1 MRGLK
6 LLFKEW
12 ISSPSAFWLGIVFGV
27 AGGLL
32 PFLMHEE
39 YGNEDYLMP
48 KLFIMMPILMVT
60 EVGLIVGCRSL
71 VSNRLMR
78 SAPIAKELYTRS
90 MPLFASILCVGTL
103 IIVLIAY
110 FIFLGVKGAEI
121 CQFSDTLICAAVIC
135 LPMLIS
141 SPLASM
147 IPAGGLFIVYFGFP
161 FWVLML
167 VIGGDELQSKGF
179 GAPLW
184 LAVVF
189 FVASL
194 IVGIGFTFWY
204 CNVRFKRSNVKIAQT
219 QFVADNSGS

>member
-60 EVGLIVGCRSL
+60 EVGLITGCRSL

-110 FIFLGVKGAEI
+110 FIFLGVKGAES
-121 CQFSDTLICAAVIC
+121 CHYSDTLICAAVIC
-135 LPMLIS
+135 LPVLMS
-141 SPLASM
+141 SPLAEL
-147 IPAGGLFIVYFGFP
+147 IPIGGLYVVYFGFP
-161 FWVLML
+161 FWTLVV
-167 VIGGDELQSKGF
+167 VIGGDKLHSTGF

-184 LAVVF
+184 LAALIF
-189 FVASL
+189 AASL
-194 IVGIGFTFWY
+194 IMGIGFMSWL
-204 CNVRFKRSNVKIAQT
+204 CNNRFRKSNVKIAQ
-219 QFVADNSGS
+219 QLVDNFGK